1 MKKIS
6 ILLLTSI
13 LLIAN
18 QGFAQLPVR
27 PLADQKTLL
36 QSNDPQ
42 LRQNKKLVYD
52 FWREVLEGGHLEL
65 ADKYML
71 ETYMQHNPNVAT
83 GRQGFIDFFS
93 KIRKPALIVDTI
105 KAQVV
110 DIVAEGDKVVLS
122 FVREYNV
129 PGDNTR
135 KYTTTWFDMLRI
147 ENGKIAEH
155 WDCAQM
161 MVQPPKN

>member
-1 MKKIS
+1 MKKIF
-6 ILLLTSI
+6 
-13 LLIAN
+13 LLIIFFALTFISKN
-18 QGFAQLPVR
+18 FAQLPVK

-36 QSNDPQ
+36 ESKDPQ

-52 FWREVLEGGHLEL
+52 FWREVLEAGHLDL
-65 ADKYML
+65 ADKYMA
-71 ETYMQHNPNVAT
+71 ETYMQHNPNVVT

-93 KIRKPALIVDTI
+93 KFRKPVPIVDTI

-110 DIVAEGDKVVLS
+110 SISAEKDLVILS
-122 FVREYNV
+122 FVREDKV
-129 PGDNTR
+129 PGDSTK

-161 MVQPPKN
+161 MSPPK

>member
-1 MKKIS
+1 MFLFS
-6 ILLLTSI
+6 VLA
-13 LLIAN
+13 IASKN
-18 QGFAQLPVR
+18 FAQLPVK
-27 PLADQKTLL
+27 PQSDQKTLL

-52 FWREVLEGGHLEL
+52 FWREVLEAGHLDL
-65 ADKYML
+65 ADKYMA
-71 ETYMQHNPNVAT
+71 ESYMQHNPNVVT

-93 KIRKPALIVDTI
+93 KFRKPVPIVDTI

-122 FVREYNV
+122 FVREYPV
-129 PGDNTR
+129 PGDSTK

-155 WDCAQM
+155 WDNAQM
-161 MVQPPKN
+161 MAPPPKK